1 MLFLLAL
8 RDTESRQPHS
18 SGASCLLFRILL
30 TGRMETYW
38 VKPSPHF
45 RATQTSSSI
54 YIEKV
59 FYSFNSRSKTH
70 LLKTLNT
77 KEVYKEKGTFSSFF
91 SPEKYIVILSFES
104 ISSNLLLKSK
114 TIRIAWWLFPHVF
127 VDVSVHV
134 RAHTQTHIVV
144 YIVLQHICY
153 SFSHSLF
160 STSFHINICKISNN
174 CKNVCGIINH
184 RNHGEAVLGEV
195 SWAEWEQK
203 AWGDMVFLG
212 KN

>member
-1 MLFLLAL
+1 MHRELKYGKCLTFEGNCLCLLFHLPHFPQKLRAIQDSKWEDTDVFQGYLCKSMLFLLAL

-45 RATQTSSSI
+45 RATQTSSRI

-77 KEVYKEKGTFSSFF
+77 KEVYKEKGIFSSFF

-104 ISSNLLLKSK
+104 ISSNLLLRSK

-127 VDVSVHV
+127 VDVVCMC
-134 RAHTQTHIVV
+134 AHTNKHT
-144 YIVLQHICY
+144 L
-153 SFSHSLF
+153 LF
-160 STSFHINICKISNN
+160 T
-174 CKNVCGIINH
+174 
-184 RNHGEAVLGEV
+184 
-195 SWAEWEQK
+195 
-203 AWGDMVFLG
+203 
-212 KN
+212 